1 MPKLRDDEQIKK
13 LFKTVFDTPEGRDVL
28 THLRAMSF
36 MDTHCFVAG
45 DPYATCFNEG
55 KRSIVAYV
63 LSLLK
68 DKPKLQEVANDE

>member
-1 MPKLRDDEQIKK
+1 MAKPRNEEALRK
-13 LFKTVFDTPEGRDVL
+13 LFKAVFETPEGVEIL
-28 THLRAMSF
+28 THLRAVSF

-55 KRSIVAYV
+55 KRAMVAYL

-68 DKPKLQEVANDE
+68 DKPKTQEVAIDE